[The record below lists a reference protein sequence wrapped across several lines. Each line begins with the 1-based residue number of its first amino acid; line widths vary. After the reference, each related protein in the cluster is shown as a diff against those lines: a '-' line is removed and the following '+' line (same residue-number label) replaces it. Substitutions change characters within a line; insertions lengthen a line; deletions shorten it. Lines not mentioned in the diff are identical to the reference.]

1 MTNEKRLANRALA
14 EARTNPLSRVQ
25 EHLPIQAILAE
36 IGTINWPLLCK
47 SAPYVWDLRN
57 SRTAMDEARRDLVA
71 IPDLELA
78 DRLSAAVSTALA
90 EPPDLGA
97 TRASIAVLF
106 DTLPRQPANP
116 ATYLNALC
124 FDLMDLGFQP
134 AVVAAA
140 CQELRRTAVFV
151 PVIAEVIE
159 ACRKVQ
165 SHYGGLQR
173 LPAYAREA
181 RTRLADAIA
190 DAEREGPSA
199 PAYRPSPDW
208 KPEA

>member
-1 MTNEKRLANRALA
+1 MTTEITV
-14 EARTNPLSRVQ
+14 ARGPHK
-25 EHLPIQAILAE
+25 HLPVQRVLAE
-36 IGTINWPLLCK
+36 IGSVDWRLICQP
-47 SAPYVWDLRN
+47 APYASTLRN
-57 SRTAMDEARRDLVA
+57 SSAAMNEARRDLA
-71 IPDLELA
+71 LIPDDDTLGRLE
-78 DRLSAAVSTALA
+78 AAVSAALA
-90 EPPDLGA
+90 EPPEQKA
-97 TRASIAVLF
+97 TAASVAVLF

-165 SHYGGLQR
+165 SQYGALQK
-173 LPAYAREA
+173 LPGYAREA